1 MQHAVIMAGGA
12 GTRMWPLSRR
22 QRPKHFLKLIGGK
35 SLLRSSFDRL
45 VSFLPPEQINV
56 ITSAAHLDLV
66 AEEIPELPPEN
77 LIGEPAVRDTANA
90 VGLSAFILHERDPEG
105 VMGIFTA
112 DHIIKPVDRY
122 KAALERAYAA
132 AAEHQGALVTLG
144 INPTEPHTGFG
155 YVQRGRALSDGVF
168 EVSEFKEKP
177 DLETAT
183 RYLAS
188 GEYYWNSGMFVWR
201 IQAILEQFKK
211 HLPDNFKLLSRLRD
225 RPGAA
230 GSSPR
235 ESRDAIIAEIYPEL
249 PKISIDYGVME
260 KADQVILCEMDCDW
274 LDVGSWTSLE
284 AVIAPDSA
292 GNIGVAENF
301 VALDSNNNVFVSE
314 DDHLLAAVGLKDIVV
329 VHSRD
334 ATLICR
340 KEDVQKIK
348 DLVGQLH
355 ERYL

>member
-22 QRPKHFLKLIGGK
+22 KRPKHFLKLIDGK
-35 SLLRSSFDRL
+35 SLMRSSFERL

-56 ITSAAHLDLV
+56 ITSTAHLDLV

-132 AAEHQGALVTLG
+132 AAEHVGALVTLG
-144 INPTEPHTGFG
+144 INPTEPHTGYG
-155 YVQRGRALSDGVF
+155 YVQRGRALGDGVF
-168 EVSEFKEKP
+168 EVREFKEKP

-183 RYLAS
+183 KYLAS

-211 HLPDNFKLLSRLRD
+211 HLPENFKLLSRLGNRQ
-225 RPGAA
+225 GAA
-230 GSSPR
+230 GFSPR
-235 ESRDAIIAEIYPEL
+235 ESRDAIVAEIYPDL

-284 AVIAPDSA
+284 TVVAPDSV

-301 VALDSNNNVFVSE
+301 VALDSTNNVFVSD

-334 ATLICR
+334 ATLICH
-340 KEDVQKIK
+340 KKDVQKIK
-348 DLVGQLH
+348 DLAGQLH
-355 ERYL
+355 DRYL

>member
-1 MQHAVIMAGGA
+1 
-12 GTRMWPLSRR
+12 MWPLSRR

-56 ITSAAHLDLV
+56 ITSTAHLDLV

-132 AAEHQGALVTLG
+132 AAEHGGALVTLG
-144 INPTEPHTGFG
+144 INPTEPHTGYG

-168 EVSEFKEKP
+168 DVREFKEKP

-211 HLPDNFKLLSRLRD
+211 HLPDNFKLLSRLRS
-225 RPGAA
+225 RQGAA
-230 GSSPR
+230 VSSAR

-284 AVIAPDSA
+284 AVVAPDSV
-292 GNIGVAENF
+292 GNIGVAEN
-301 VALDSNNNVFVSE
+301 VVVLDSNNNVFVSE
-314 DDHLLAAVGLKDIVV
+314 DDHLLAAVGLNDIVV